1 MAREF
6 LTSLNLN
13 RNELQNARIQNLA
26 TDPGG
31 GVEGQVYY
39 NTQSNE
45 MRVYNGTLWEAVGL
59 NGVTA
64 NAAEINTLDG
74 ITATTAEL
82 NVLDGITATTA
93 ELNHLDG
100 VTSSVQDQIDTKA
113 PVDNPVFTGTVTV
126 PTSVVFE
133 GATPDDNETT
143 LTVTDP
149 TADRTVTLPDASGTV
164 ILDVNTVNDLAAPTE
179 DFSVNSN
186 KITNVAT
193 PTADTDAANKA
204 YVDAARSG
212 LDVKQ
217 SVRAASSAADGNVDR
232 TGSVATTALDGV
244 TLADGDRVLLKTQTD
259 PAENGIYVYALSGN
273 VFSRSTDAD
282 EPAELNAGTFFFVEE
297 GTANGDA
304 GFVLSSDNP
313 LTIGTDDLEFTQFSG
328 AGQIVAGAGLTKT
341 GNTLDAVGTADRIE
355 VTSDAINISSTYVGQ
370 ASITTIGT
378 IATGTWEAT
387 DIAVAHGGTGA
398 STAVD
403 ARANIGATTKVT
415 LANSE
420 LVPSSGAVTWAVAHA
435 LGTKMVLVQLFDLS
449 TGETV
454 EVDIARTDVNTVT
467 LSWVENSTLAADS
480 YQVVIVG

>member
-100 VTSSVQDQIDTKA
+100 VTSSVQDQIDTKS
-113 PVDNPVFTGTVTV
+113 PSNNPVFTGTVTV

-133 GATPDDNETT
+133 GATADDNETT

-164 ILDVNTVNDLAAPTE
+164 ILDVNTVNDLAAPTA

-232 TGSVATTALDGV
+232 TGSVATTVLDGV

-259 PAENGIYVYALSGN
+259 PTENGIYVYALSGN

-355 VTSDAINISSTYVGQ
+355 VTSDAIDISSTYVGQ

>member
-64 NAAEINTLDG
+64 NATEINTLDG

-100 VTSSVQDQIDTKA
+100 VTSSVQDQIDTKS
-113 PVDNPVFTGTVTV
+113 PSNNPVFTGTVTV

-133 GATPDDNETT
+133 GATADDNETT

-164 ILDVNTVNDLAAPTE
+164 ILDVNTVNDLAAPTA

-232 TGSVATTALDGV
+232 TGSVATTVLDGV

-259 PAENGIYVYALSGN
+259 PTENGIYVYALSGN

-313 LTIGTDDLEFTQFSG
+313 LTIGADVLEFTQFSG
-328 AGQIVAGAGLTKT
+328 GGQIVAGAGLTKT

-454 EVDIARTDVNTVT
+454 EVDVVRTDINTVT
-467 LSWVENSTLAADS
+467 LSWVEDSTLAADS

>member
-13 RNELQNARIQNLA
+13 KNELQNARIQNLA
-26 TDPGG
+26 TNPSA

-39 NTQSNE
+39 NTASNE

-64 NAAEINTLDG
+64 NAAEINVLDG
-74 ITATTAEL
+74 VTASTANL
-82 NVLDGITATTA
+82 NVLDGATISTA
-93 ELNHLDG
+93 ELNRLGG

-113 PVDNPVFTGTVTV
+113 PIDNPVFTGIVTV
-126 PTSVVFE
+126 PTSVAFE
-133 GATPDDNETT
+133 GATSDEHETT

-149 TADRTVTLPDASGTV
+149 TTDRTITLPDASGTV
-164 ILDVNTVNDLAAPTE
+164 ILDVSTVNNLAVPTA
-179 DFSVNSN
+179 DFSLNGN
-186 KITNVAT
+186 KITNVAI

-232 TGSVATTALDGV
+232 TGSVATTVLDSV

-259 PAENGIYVYALSGN
+259 PAENGIYVYTLTGN
-273 VFSRSTDAD
+273 VFTRSTDAD
-282 EPAELNAGTFFFVEE
+282 ESAELNSGTFFFIEE
-297 GTANGDA
+297 GTVNGDA
-304 GFVLSSDNP
+304 GYVLSSDNP
-313 LTIGTDDLEFTQFSG
+313 LTIGVDALEFTQFSG
-328 AGQIVAGAGLTKT
+328 TGQIVAGSGLVKV
-341 GNTLDAVGTADRIE
+341 GNTVDVVGTVDRIA
-355 VTSDAINISSTYVGQ
+355 VTSDAIDISFTYVGQ

-420 LVPSSGAVTWAVAHA
+420 LVPSSGAVTWTVTHA

-467 LSWVENSTLAADS
+467 LSWVESSTLAADS